1 MYTTTTITEPNVYLA
16 QDIQVMLGLGRTK
29 TYEYL
34 DEVYKEQKPFRVIKV
49 GKLLR
54 VPKNSFDA
62 WLNSL

>member
-1 MYTTTTITEPNVYLA
+1 MYTSTTITEPNVYLA

-54 VPKNSFDA
+54 VPRNSFDA

>member
-1 MYTTTTITEPNVYLA
+1 MYTSTTITEPNVYLA